1 MAKILI
7 LYFSRTGHTKK
18 MAEEVAVG
26 VKAAGAEAVLCDTV
40 SCVIDNIPEFDG
52 YIIGTPTYYGLA
64 SGPIKEFFDR
74 TIVHHGKLEG
84 KVGGAFSSA
93 GVLGGGSETAVLSV
107 IQMMLV
113 HGMIVQG
120 QARGHHY
127 GVVSIGAPDE
137 KVIEECR
144 KLGKKVAALA
154 VKMAE

>member
-1 MAKILI
+1 
-7 LYFSRTGHTKK
+7 
-18 MAEEVAVG
+18 
-26 VKAAGAEAVLCDTV
+26 
-40 SCVIDNIPEFDG
+40 
-52 YIIGTPTYYGLA
+52 
-64 SGPIKEFFDR
+64 
-74 TIVHHGKLEG
+74 
-84 KVGGAFSSA
+84 
-93 GVLGGGSETAVLSV
+93 
-107 IQMMLV
+107 MLV